1 MTQIGRRFAAIAAVL
16 FTVAACGGSATP
28 AAQTDVGITSNSILL
43 GNTIALSGAAAAY
56 GTIANAS
63 NAYFTYVNNT
73 QGGVNGRK
81 ITYKILDDVYNPA
94 NTVPWTKQLVEQD
107 QVFAMFG
114 GLGTQA
120 QTSVRDYLNTK
131 KVPQLFVATGA
142 TPFMAAFASHP
153 YTIGWQPPYQ
163 GEAHIYAKDVV
174 AKHSGAKIGVLYQN
188 DDYGQ
193 DYLKGLT
200 DGLGSNASMIV
211 DKQSY
216 DVTAASVASQLST
229 LKGKGADT
237 LFLFTTPSF
246 TIKALVTVTALHWEP
261 TIYLNSV
268 SNPQVYMGIAAKA
281 GAALKNVTSV
291 GYLKDPTDPQWANDA
306 GMKLYKQVI
315 ANCTTCNVNDGFN
328 IYGAAVAWTMVD
340 VLKQAGSTL
349 TPPHVMSIAG
359 TQLNESN
366 NPFLLPGVVVK
377 TTSSDHFP
385 ITQEQVITWNGKGW
399 TLQGSIIDERGT
411 LKYKFLSGARRDYLP
426 RYHSIV
432 VVTRLKPYWLHVY
445 LLTYTPILL
454 LADSRTTALW
464 QQWLLGLLTFAALYL
479 AALKAPKEQRLQI
492 WICVIVATAFEIF
505 GSLTWGLYVYRF
517 HNVPLYVPPGHGA
530 VYLFGLL
537 AVTTPVVLK
546 HGKRVSCVIVDGG
559 HT

>member
-1 MTQIGRRFAAIAAVL
+1 MTQIGRRFAAVAAIL
-16 FTVAACGGSATP
+16 FTLAACGGSATP
-28 AAQTDVGITSNSILL
+28 TAQTDVGITSNSILL

-63 NAYFTYVNNT
+63 NAYFTYINNT

-94 NTVPWTKQLVEQD
+94 NTVPLTKQLVEQD

-114 GLGTQA
+114 GLGTQS
-120 QTSVRDYLNTK
+120 QTSVRDYLNSK

-142 TPFMAAFASHP
+142 TTFMGDFASHP

-163 GEAHIYAKDVV
+163 GEARIYAKDVL
-174 AKHSGAKIGVLYQN
+174 ANHAGAKLGVLYQN

-200 DGLGSNASMIV
+200 DGLGSSASMIV

-268 SNPQVYMGIAAKA
+268 SNPQVYMGIAAKN

-291 GYLKDPTDPQWANDA
+291 GYLKDPTDPQWASDA
-306 GMKLYKQVI
+306 GMKLYKEVI
-315 ANCTTCNVNDGFN
+315 ANCSTCNVNDGFN
-328 IYGAAVAWTMVD
+328 IYGVAVAYTMVG
-340 VLKQAGSTL
+340 VLKKAGSNMTRKN
-349 TPPHVMSIAG
+349 VMDIAG
-359 TQLNESN
+359 SQLSET

-385 ITQEQVITWNGKGW
+385 ITQEQVITWNGTGW
-399 TLQGSIIDERGT
+399 TLKGTLIDERGT
-411 LKYKFLSGARRDYLP
+411 IK
-426 RYHSIV
+426 
-432 VVTRLKPYWLHVY
+432 
-445 LLTYTPILL
+445 
-454 LADSRTTALW
+454 
-464 QQWLLGLLTFAALYL
+464 
-479 AALKAPKEQRLQI
+479 
-492 WICVIVATAFEIF
+492 
-505 GSLTWGLYVYRF
+505 
-517 HNVPLYVPPGHGA
+517 
-530 VYLFGLL
+530 
-537 AVTTPVVLK
+537 
-546 HGKRVSCVIVDGG
+546 
-559 HT
+559 

>member
-1 MTQIGRRFAAIAAVL
+1 MAQIGRRIAAIAALLV
-16 FTVAACGGSATP
+16 TIAACGGSTGTTS
-28 AAQTDVGITSNSILL
+28 QTDVGITSNSILL

-63 NAYFTYVNNT
+63 NAYFTYINNG

-81 ITYKILDDVYNPA
+81 INYKIVDDGYNPA
-94 NTVPWTKQLVEQD
+94 QTVPLTKQLVEQN

-114 GLGTQA
+114 GLGTQT

-142 TPFMAAFASHP
+142 TTFMSDFSSHS

-163 GEAHIYAKDVV
+163 GEARIYAKDVV
-174 AKHSGAKIGVLYQN
+174 TNHSGAKIGVLYQN

-237 LFLFTTPSF
+237 LFLFTTPAF
-246 TIKALVTVTALHWEP
+246 TIRSLATVTALHWEP

-268 SNPQVYMGIAAKA
+268 SNPQVYMGIAAKN

-291 GYLKDPTDPQWANDA
+291 GYLKDPTDPQWAADE
-306 GMKLYKQVI
+306 GMKLYKEVI
-315 ANCTTCNVNDGFN
+315 ANCSTCNVNDGFN
-328 IYGAAVAWTMVD
+328 IYGVAVAYTMVD
-340 VLKQAGSTL
+340 VLKKAGTNM
-349 TPPHVMSIAG
+349 TRKNVMDIAG
-359 TQLNESN
+359 NQLNET

-385 ITQEQVITWNGKGW
+385 ITQEQVITWSGTGW
-399 TLQGSIIDERGT
+399 TLKGSLIDERGT
-411 LKYKFLSGARRDYLP
+411 IK
-426 RYHSIV
+426 
-432 VVTRLKPYWLHVY
+432 
-445 LLTYTPILL
+445 
-454 LADSRTTALW
+454 
-464 QQWLLGLLTFAALYL
+464 
-479 AALKAPKEQRLQI
+479 
-492 WICVIVATAFEIF
+492 
-505 GSLTWGLYVYRF
+505 
-517 HNVPLYVPPGHGA
+517 
-530 VYLFGLL
+530 
-537 AVTTPVVLK
+537 
-546 HGKRVSCVIVDGG
+546 
-559 HT
+559 